1 MQRTFLHT
9 MVSALLLTLLTFSPA
24 AADFSDRV
32 VAYVDNQAIT
42 LSELTAQHAATLRL
56 TPDVT
61 GEDVLNTM
69 INRVILLKEAKKYR
83 IEAPTRD
90 EVISEYINL
99 KLRAFIRVSD
109 QEIEGFY
116 RENTGRFQGREYD
129 DVRGEIE
136 TYLSEKAL
144 NAKLKDTLRDL
155 RKNADIKIQLTE

>member
-1 MQRTFLHT
+1 MQRTFLHI
-9 MVSALLLTLLTFSPA
+9 MVSALLLPLLSFSPA

-42 LSELTAQHAATLRL
+42 LSEFKAQYAATLRL

-69 INRVILLKEAKKYR
+69 INRVILLKEAKRYR

-116 RENTGRFQGREYD
+116 RENMGRFQGREYD
-129 DVRGEIE
+129 DVRVEIE
-136 TYLSEKAL
+136 NYLSEKAL
-144 NAKLKDTLRDL
+144 NAKLKDALRDL
-155 RKNADIKIQLTE
+155 RKNADIKIQLKE